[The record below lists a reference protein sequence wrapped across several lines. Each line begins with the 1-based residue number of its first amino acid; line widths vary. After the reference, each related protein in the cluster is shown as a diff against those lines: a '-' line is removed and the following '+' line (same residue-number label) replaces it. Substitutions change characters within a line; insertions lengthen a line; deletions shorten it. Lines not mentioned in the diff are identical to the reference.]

1 MERRV
6 TSATV
11 AVGKQSTSTMS
22 SSAKLTSYVISD
34 MQRCQPQTTI
44 QFLLV
49 YRLQMERLQI
59 SAAVSCI
66 WFSESVEKYHL
77 STVYTAVFSHLL
89 RTRGE
94 GMINTSVFET
104 CIIYPMLLPTRNEWR
119 KRFEYFGEKS
129 WILWHLLRCFEH
141 MGRVRTHF
149 RCTESPW
156 RTVAKTHYRPLLVSF
171 MFLLK
176 SVSNSVLVF
185 SACSVWLEE
194 WCYLGMSSLSSS
206 LSSWFLWSSF
216 CDWVLSCQDSARL
229 SPSWSLH

>member
-6 TSATV
+6 TAATV
-11 AVGKQSTSTMS
+11 AVGKQSISTMS
-22 SSAKLTSYVISD
+22 SSTKLTSYVISD

-44 QFLLV
+44 QSLLV

-104 CIIYPMLLPTRNEWR
+104 CIIYPMLLLTRNEWR

-141 MGRVRTHF
+141 MGRVRTRF
-149 RCTESPW
+149 RCTESPWSPW
-156 RTVAKTHYRPLLVSF
+156 RTVAKTHYRPLLV
-171 MFLLK
+171 FLR
-176 SVSNSVLVF
+176 
-185 SACSVWLEE
+185 
-194 WCYLGMSSLSSS
+194 
-206 LSSWFLWSSF
+206 
-216 CDWVLSCQDSARL
+216 SC
-229 SPSWSLH
+229 WSLFLTVFLCSPPVLYDWKNGVIWVCLVYHLHWVHDFCGHLFVIGYCHVKIVHG